1 MLDVIC
7 NLQFIMFLWV
17 LGALWIF
24 HLEFAGL
31 DGGLVFLTIPF
42 HLFINSRCILFP
54 YYDRLC
60 HFMLDSM
67 LAGDGALLGEIFP

>member
-1 MLDVIC
+1 
-7 NLQFIMFLWV
+7 MFLWV

-42 HLFINSRCILFP
+42 HLFINSRCILFA